1 MYAPIAAVLA
11 ALSSLALAPQALAA
25 GVTTAPTARAADEF
39 PEDWFWRIG
48 DAGVAHKSMTG
59 KAPPALTV
67 RGWVGRE
74 SEIAPLK
81 KGDVFAALAGNVVVI
96 DFWATWCGPCRKALP
111 ENVAMLSQLSAKGL
125 VMIGVHDA
133 QRGSE
138 TMETVAKAAGVS
150 YPLAI
155 DDASKSAK
163 AWNVGFWPTYAV
175 IDRAGMLRAVGL
187 QPQFVRKVV
196 EKLLAE
202 PAPAGA
208 AAKQPPAPNLAK
220 PASAPPV
227 SIPPVSIPPVSTNQA
242 APTPSTTGRVQ
253 NLPRAMLEGNGAR
266 RGKMAKFDQCPT
278 APEMTSVTGWT
289 NTEPAMGGAST
300 LAQLKGK
307 VVVLDFWATWCGPC
321 IAAIPNTNAPRCHW
335 CVQVRRQREDARHR
349 SLEGHRLS
357 GVHRCEERSEHGL
370 RCGRISRLLPDR
382 SRGTPAWCR
391 CRERFTRGRDQASA
405 CGEVSAFKPP
415 RFQRRRHE

>member
-150 YPLAI
+150 NPLAI
-155 DDASKSAK
+155 DDAGKSAK

-220 PASAPPV
+220 PASA
-227 SIPPVSIPPVSTNQA
+227 PPVSIPPVSTNQA

-307 VVVLDFWATWCGPC
+307 VVFP
-321 IAAIPNTNAPRCHW
+321 
-335 CVQVRRQREDARHR
+335 
-349 SLEGHRLS
+349 
-357 GVHRCEERSEHGL
+357 
-370 RCGRISRLLPDR
+370 
-382 SRGTPAWCR
+382 
-391 CRERFTRGRDQASA
+391 
-405 CGEVSAFKPP
+405 
-415 RFQRRRHE
+415 

>member
-150 YPLAI
+150 NPLAI
-155 DDASKSAK
+155 DDAGKSAK

-321 IAAIPNTNAPRCHW
+321 IAAIPNTNALMSKYADQGLVVIGVCRSDGSEKMLDT
-335 CVQVRRQREDARHR
+335 VRSKGIAYPVCIDAKNEVNTAYGVDGYPDYYLIDRAGRLRGADVASVSLEDA
-349 SLEGHRLS
+349 
-357 GVHRCEERSEHGL
+357 
-370 RCGRISRLLPDR
+370 IKLLL
-382 SRGTPAWCR
+382 A
-391 CRERFTRGRDQASA
+391 E
-405 CGEVSAFKPP
+405 K
-415 RFQRRRHE
+415 